1 MLRKIWQQKAVK
13 SPTSGSRGTCV
24 QGIDVF
30 HWSDPE
36 KRAIYSI
43 FVFYVSS
50 TRTLVATFW
59 SAAPT
64 LSTSLNDLEVIKA
77 TVDLS
82 RSENAIS
89 LLNTEDDPEEAFHRA
104 EICIDTAAIDDS
116 LTDCQRYV
124 EKQGRK
130 FQSFVSLQGS
140 ERSPQAGIGA
150 IETLRNFRPW
160 DEAFDAAFSAMKTPQ
175 HCSAKAFNPPIIK
188 TTNKSI
194 RWSNR

>member
-1 MLRKIWQQKAVK
+1 MNDLNHLL
-13 SPTSGSRGTCV
+13 
-24 QGIDVF
+24 F
-30 HWSDPE
+30 
-36 KRAIYSI
+36 YSI

-64 LSTSLNDLEVIKA
+64 LSTSLNDLELINE

-82 RSENAIS
+82 RLENAI
-89 LLNTEDDPEEAFHRA
+89 LKCRTRPEEAFHRA

-116 LTDCQRYV
+116 LTDCQRFV

-140 ERSPQAGIGA
+140 ERSTHAGIGA
-150 IETLRNFRPW
+150 IETFRNFRPW
-160 DEAFDAAFSAMKTPQ
+160 GEAFDAASSAIKTPQ

-194 RWSNR
+194 R